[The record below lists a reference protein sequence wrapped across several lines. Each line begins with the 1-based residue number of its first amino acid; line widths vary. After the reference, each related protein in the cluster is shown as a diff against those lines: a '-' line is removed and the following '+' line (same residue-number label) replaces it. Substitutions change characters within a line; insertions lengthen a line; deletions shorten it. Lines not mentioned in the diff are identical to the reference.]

1 MKFAELMEKA
11 VNELKTNDDLFC
23 EMVDELDSWNGYADG
38 FRAYDMSELD
48 ELHYG
53 MKLTDFLAR
62 LTKDFD
68 LRDNYFYYSIWG
80 LESTDDKTALY
91 RDNADCGEV
100 LDNIIEYRSHLYISD
115 SDFEELL
122 DEIET
127 ARAEEN

>member
-23 EMVDELDSWNGYADG
+23 EMVEELDNWNGYADG

-53 MKLTDFLAR
+53 IKLSDFLAR
-62 LTKDFD
+62 LTKDFNLQD
-68 LRDNYFYYSIWG
+68 DYFYYSIWG

-91 RDNADCGEV
+91 RDNTDPGEV
-100 LDNIIEYRSHLYISD
+100 LDNILEYRNHLYISD
-115 SDFEELL
+115 SDFEDLL
-122 DEIET
+122 DKIED
-127 ARAEEN
+127 ARANEL